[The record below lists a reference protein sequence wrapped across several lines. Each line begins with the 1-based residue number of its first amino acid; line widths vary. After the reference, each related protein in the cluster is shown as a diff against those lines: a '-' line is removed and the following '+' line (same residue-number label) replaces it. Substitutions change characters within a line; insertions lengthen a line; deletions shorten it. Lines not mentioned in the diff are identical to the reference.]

1 MSNSPISNPTRRE
14 GRLYV
19 VSAASGAGK
28 TSLLRALAERR
39 PRIVLSMSYTTRFP
53 RPGEREG
60 VDYHFVDRE
69 TFAAMSRRGEWLESA
84 EVFGNEYGTSAA
96 GVEARRTEGWDVVLE
111 IDWQGAKMV
120 RERVPDT
127 RSIFILP
134 PSLEVL
140 RTRLEGRGTDS
151 SQAIARRLA
160 AARNETLHWREYD
173 YIVINAE
180 FAPAL
185 AALESIFSGQ
195 GKPWRRGRPGLGN
208 FIARLLAA
216 GGVNA

>member
-1 MSNSPISNPTRRE
+1 MSNSPISNPARRE
-14 GRLYV
+14 GMLYV

-28 TSLLRALAERR
+28 TSLLRALVERQ
-39 PRIVLSMSYTTRFP
+39 PRIVLSVSYTTRPP
-53 RPGEREG
+53 RPGERDG
-60 VDYHFVDRE
+60 VDYHFVDRR
-69 TFAAMSRRGEWLESA
+69 TFAAMGLREEWLESA
-84 EVFGNEYGTSAA
+84 EVFGNKYGTSAA
-96 GVEARRTEGWDVVLE
+96 CVDALRAEGRDVVLE

-120 RERVPDT
+120 RERVPET

-140 RTRLEGRGTDS
+140 RSRLEGRGTDS
-151 SQAIARRLA
+151 PQAISRRLA

-185 AALESIFSGQ
+185 TALERIFAGQ
-195 GKPWRRGRPGLGN
+195 GEPWRRGRPGLGD